1 MQARG
6 ANRMSRASHSAN
18 GLPTLYH
25 ETFHH
30 ATVNHGHLIT
40 GHLITL
46 KFNHGD
52 TLSRS
57 QVSQKKVIMQKH
69 QKHIIYVARDN
80 NI

>member
-1 MQARG
+1 MYKLILILLF
-6 ANRMSRASHSAN
+6 SH

-25 ETFHH
+25 ATFHH
-30 ATVNHGHLIT
+30 ATVNHE
-40 GHLITL
+40 HLITL

-69 QKHIIYVARDN
+69 QK
-80 NI
+80 

>member
-1 MQARG
+1 M
-6 ANRMSRASHSAN
+6 

-25 ETFHH
+25 AAFHH
-30 ATVNHGHLIT
+30 TTVNHGHLIT

-57 QVSQKKVIMQKH
+57 QVSQKKS
-69 QKHIIYVARDN
+69 
-80 NI
+80 

>member
-1 MQARG
+1 M
-6 ANRMSRASHSAN
+6 
-18 GLPTLYH
+18 GLPTLY
-25 ETFHH
+25 H

-52 TLSRS
+52 TLSCS

-69 QKHIIYVARDN
+69 QKHIKMRYLRA
-80 NI
+80 